1 MPKAVGDE
9 SLSPED
15 AKLVTLARAARV
27 RAYVPSGEPAEGA
40 AVRDT
45 DGRTYSAATVGLV
58 ETRLSTSAIRGAL
71 SAFASSGARKL
82 EAVSLVHD
90 RRAGLV
96 CADDLLLIREFGPHV
111 PIYVAGLDGVVHTT
125 VAAAVA
131 LGDS

>member
-1 MPKAVGDE
+1 MPE
-9 SLSPED
+9 LQPED

-27 RAYVPSGEPAEGA
+27 RAYAPYQGVTEGA

-45 DGRTYSAATVGLV
+45 DGRTYAAATV
-58 ETRLSTSAIRGAL
+58 EHADARLATSAIRGAL
-71 SAFASSGARKL
+71 SAFASSGARAL
-82 EAVSLVHD
+82 EAVVLVHD

-96 CADDLLLIREFGPHV
+96 CADDLQLISEFDGDV

-125 VAAAVA
+125 LVAAQV